1 MTDEDRQDVFAD
13 PERLRDCLRKA
24 REEGRPFVDV
34 LRAEAGVEEL
44 DVLRHFAGRMGV
56 PLKADLAAETASRGF
71 VGRIPVAFARRFAVV
86 GLEGDGASLMVATSS
101 PLDLQV
107 LDDVGKALK
116 TPVEPV
122 FAPRAEI
129 LSLLDRAYRLE
140 VGGDGKVSEDLGSLD
155 DLVRATA
162 GAGVSE
168 DLLQLARKPPLV
180 RLVDRMLLQAL
191 ELRASD
197 VHLQPTPDCLQI
209 RYRIDGVLHDML
221 ELPVHVQQAVVSRIK
236 VMGRMDIAERR
247 LPQDG
252 RATVTIGSN
261 EVDLRISS
269 LPTSHG
275 EQVVVRLLD
284 KSARL
289 LTLDELG
296 MPADAV
302 RAFRE
307 LISFSHGIILVTGPT
322 GSGKTTTLYAALQEL
337 NAREKHILTIEDPIE
352 YRLEGI
358 SQTQVNYRKGLT
370 FASGLRS
377 VVRQDPD
384 VIMVG
389 EIRDLDTARMAIQS
403 ALTGHLVFST
413 LHTNDAVSAATR
425 LLDLGI
431 DPYLVASSVVGVMA
445 QRLVRRICPGCRTEA
460 PVDRE
465 LARRAGL
472 GEPPATL
479 WEGSGC
485 HECLGT
491 GYLDRVGIF
500 ELVRVDDELRR
511 HIMERQRA
519 SAMKARLVESGL
531 RTLRMD
537 GLDKALSGVTTLDE
551 VIRVTQRD
559 EL

>member
-1 MTDEDRQDVFAD
+1 MTADGRQDALAD

-24 REEGRPFVDV
+24 REGGRSFTDV
-34 LRAEAGVEEL
+34 LREEAGVEEL

-56 PLKADLAAETASRGF
+56 PLKPELGGERASRAF
-71 VGRIPVAFARRFAVV
+71 VGRIPVAFARRCAVV
-86 GLEGDGASLMVATSS
+86 GLEGDGASLKVATCS
-101 PLDLQV
+101 PLDLRV
-107 LDDVGKALK
+107 LDDVGRALK

-122 FAPRAEI
+122 FAPRDEI
-129 LSLLDRAYRLE
+129 LALLDRAYREE
-140 VGGDGKVSEDLGSLD
+140 VGGDGKVSEDIGSLD
-155 DLVRATA
+155 DLVKASA
-162 GAGVSE
+162 EGSGSE
-168 DLLQLARKPPLV
+168 DLLQLTRKPPLV
-180 RLVDRMLLQAL
+180 RLVDRVLLQAL
-191 ELRASD
+191 GLRASD
-197 VHLQPTPDCLQI
+197 VHFQPTPTCLQV
-209 RYRIDGVLHDML
+209 RYRVDGVLHDVL
-221 ELPVHVQQAVVSRIK
+221 ELPKHVQQAVVSRIK

-252 RATVTIGSN
+252 RSTVTIGSN

-284 KSARL
+284 KAARL

-296 MPADAV
+296 LSADAV
-302 RAFRE
+302 RAFRD
-307 LISFSHGIILVTGPT
+307 LISFSHGIVLVTGPT

-337 NAREKHILTIEDPIE
+337 NAREKHVLTLEDPIE

-358 SQTQVNYRKGLT
+358 SQTQVNYKKGLT

-377 VVRQDPD
+377 IVRQDPD

-389 EIRDLDTARMAIQS
+389 EIRDLETARMAIQS

-431 DPYLVASSVVGVMA
+431 EPYLAASSVVGVMA
-445 QRLVRRICPGCRTEA
+445 QRLVRRICPHCRAEVH
-460 PVDRE
+460 VDRE
-465 LARRAGL
+465 LAQRAGL
-472 GEPPATL
+472 VDPPEAL
-479 WEGSGC
+479 WAGAGC
-485 HECLGT
+485 GECLGT
-491 GYLDRVGIF
+491 GYLDRMGIF
-500 ELVRVDDELRR
+500 ELVRVDDGLRGQ
-511 HIMERQRA
+511 IMECQRA
-519 SAMKARLVESGL
+519 SAMKVRLVESGL

-537 GLDKALSGVTTLDE
+537 GLDKALAGVTTLDE